1 MQARSHTAHKCTS
14 TSPTSS
20 SAWDPRC
27 APRRACAS
35 ASTRRLGEEDGGH
48 WPAGRA
54 AGRWLH
60 WHRAGRDL
68 HRAHVVRITSTLR
81 SLSRCTRSLSRCSRS
96 GLGRNALRL
105 ATGSCR
111 SEVHVAGHERGS
123 ALERRQRC
131 GSSCSWHARLAICQA
146 RIRRARYARYA
157 RYRCTPLDA
166 ARAGLSPHLR
176 VAHRA
181 SHNAQGRGGG

>member
-1 MQARSHTAHKCTS
+1 M
-14 TSPTSS
+14 
-20 SAWDPRC
+20 
-27 APRRACAS
+27 
-35 ASTRRLGEEDGGH
+35 
-48 WPAGRA
+48 
-54 AGRWLH
+54 H

-181 SHNAQGRGGG
+181 SHNAQGRGGGERGRTAISRSCDRAGDQSQRTVTNSPTHSHSHSKKCHGTFCHFYTIFIIHD